1 MFKRYAKGF
10 SEKEVQPFSSPLQED
25 LSPLFS
31 EKHFSPLP
39 EEILN
44 TEAETLLGKDLHIKG
59 ELSFGN
65 LLRVDGSF
73 EGTLLSEGKLI
84 VGPTGFVKSD
94 LSLKEADIAGKVEG
108 SITVQGNLTLRATA
122 EVQGDITANT
132 IVIEKGAI
140 LFGQVNIS
148 RSSSATPEEDL
159 Y

>member
-10 SEKEVQPFSSPLQED
+10 SEKEVHSVSSPLQD
-25 LSPLFS
+25 TLSPLFS

-39 EEILN
+39 EESLS
-44 TEAETLLGKDLHIKG
+44 TETETLLGKDLHIKG
-59 ELSFGN
+59 ELSFGR

-84 VGPTGFVKSD
+84 VGPTGSVKSD
-94 LSLKEADIAGKVEG
+94 LSLEEADIAGKVEG

-122 EVQGDITANT
+122 EVQGDITAST
-132 IVIEKGAI
+132 LVIEKGAI
-140 LFGQVNIS
+140 LLGHVSIS
-148 RSSSATPEEDL
+148 RSSVPIEEEQ